1 MLSID
6 YWLQNNLHMIN
17 ILQDFF
23 TRNPRR
29 FHNYLYVHFK
39 TREWDE
45 NLLREVCKI
54 KMYRDEFPEE
64 VSGEVSLVRHGIAHV
79 GPTGELVTI
88 ATFQV
93 PRAAG
98 QP

>member
-1 MLSID
+1 
-6 YWLQNNLHMIN
+6 
-17 ILQDFF
+17 
-23 TRNPRR
+23 
-29 FHNYLYVHFK
+29 
-39 TREWDE
+39 
-45 NLLREVCKI
+45 
-54 KMYRDEFPEE
+54 MYRDEFPEE